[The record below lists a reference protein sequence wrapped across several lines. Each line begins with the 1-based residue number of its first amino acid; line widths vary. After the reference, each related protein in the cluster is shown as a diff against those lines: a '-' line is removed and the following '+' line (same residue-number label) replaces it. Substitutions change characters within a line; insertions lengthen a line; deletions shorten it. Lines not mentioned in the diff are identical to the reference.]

1 MRTRRHGLLLGI
13 LLLTVFSF
21 ACSDKEHITLSC
33 SEDND
38 LYLTLSENNFECDRF
53 VTPEEAVSNAPEGS
67 AVMIL
72 ADGYPGETTL
82 TDSLLFK
89 KAAEKKLRLYIE
101 YPSFLPGRSTVTPRG
116 TQWERA
122 VISSDAFAPEIS
134 KLRILAVHDCHF
146 LPVESENPDIVIA
159 RVAGFDNAVYG
170 LPEKTYPLLF
180 EEPQPDGQGG
190 ILIATTKFS
199 QFLTAR
205 YAPAD
210 CWQAIW
216 GHVLEWL
223 LPGRKLPV
231 LNWTAPVRPV
241 FTKDE
246 QLPDDYEKQALKN
259 GIDWFF
265 NSGLIL
271 PPSMLD
277 QYNKPSNPP
286 DPSIAD
292 PDLSQD
298 WPYGHRIAKLP
309 EDVPAGDG
317 TLGILEGYDSKI
329 CYDGSQAVRWW
340 RRGDCNAEVA
350 GAMGLAG
357 ILSGNQK
364 YLQTSSNIGDWLF
377 FKSMI
382 SLGDRADPAHPAY
395 GLSGWNDSPEY
406 CGPGTMDG
414 FAVYY
419 GDDNARVILG
429 MMMAAVAQKTTRYD
443 KRIMNIILGNLR
455 VSGIHGFQPNRINQD
470 RLEERGWQSY
480 FTDKNTSYSPHY
492 QAMIW
497 ACYLWAYEQTGFDL
511 FLERAKKAIGMT
523 MEAYPDKWE
532 WTNGIQQE
540 RAKMLLPLAWLVKI
554 EDTSVHRRWLK
565 TIATDLLAKQDK
577 CGAIPEEIGE
587 AGKGGFPPPVSNEA
601 YGTSETPLI
610 QSNKDKASD
619 LLYTLDFAFIGL
631 HEAAAA
637 TGEKFYSEAEN
648 KLAEFLCR
656 VQIRS
661 ENHPELDGGWFRAF
675 DFNRW
680 EYWASNGDA
689 GWGAWSIET
698 GWTQSWITA
707 TLALRQM
714 GKSLWEITHDSKI
727 EEHFTDLREV
737 MLPEIIINKIPGRLP
752 AFN

>member
-1 MRTRRHGLLLGI
+1 MRTRRHGLLLVI
-13 LLLTVFSF
+13 LLLTVFSL

-38 LYLTLSENNFECDRF
+38 LYLTLTENNIECERYA
-53 VTPEEAVSNAPEGS
+53 TPDDAVSNAHEGS

-72 ADGYPGETTL
+72 ADGYPGKTTM

-89 KAAEKKLRLYIE
+89 KAAEKELRLFIE

-122 VISSDAFAPEIS
+122 VIASDAFAPQVS
-134 KLRILAVHDCHF
+134 KNRILAVHDCHF
-146 LPVESENPDIVIA
+146 LPMEAENPDIVIA
-159 RVAGFDNAVYG
+159 RIAGFDNAVYG

-180 EEPQPDGQGG
+180 EEPRSDGQGG
-190 ILIATTKFS
+190 ILIATTKLS

-231 LNWTAPVRPV
+231 LNWTALVRPI

-246 QLPDDYEKQALKN
+246 PLPDDYEKQALKN

-271 PPSMLD
+271 HPSMLD
-277 QYNKPSNPP
+277 QYNRPSNPP
-286 DPSIAD
+286 DPSVAD

-309 EDVPAGDG
+309 EDMPAGDG

-329 CYDGSQAVRWW
+329 YYDGSQAVRWW
-340 RRGDCNAEVA
+340 NRGDCNAEVA

-357 ILSGNQK
+357 IKLSDQR
-364 YLQTSSNIGDWLF
+364 YLQTSLNIGDWLF
-377 FKSMI
+377 SRSMI

-406 CGPGTMDG
+406 CGQGTMDG

-429 MMMAAVAQKTTRYD
+429 MMMTAAAHKTAQFD
-443 KRIMNIILGNLR
+443 KRILNTILANLR
-455 VSGIHGFQPNRINQD
+455 ISGTYGFQPNRINQD
-470 RLEERGWQSY
+470 QLEERGWESF
-480 FTDKNTSYSPHY
+480 FTDAKTSFSPHY
-492 QAMIW
+492 QANLW
-497 ACYLWAYEQTGFDL
+497 ACYLWAYEQTGFEL
-511 FLERAKKAIGMT
+511 LLERSKKAIEMT
-523 MEAYPDKWE
+523 MEAYPDKWQ

-540 RAKMLLPLAWLVKI
+540 RAKILLPLAWLVRI
-554 EDTSVHRRWLK
+554 EDTPLHRKWLR
-565 TIATDLLAKQDK
+565 IMADDLLARQDE

-587 AGKGGFPPPVSNEA
+587 AGKGGFPPPESNEA

-610 QSNKDKASD
+610 QTNKDKASD

-637 TGEKFYSEAEN
+637 TGDRFFSDAED
-648 KLAEFLCR
+648 KLGEFLCR
-656 VQIRS
+656 IQIRS
-661 ENHPELDGGWFRAF
+661 EKHPELDGGWFRAF

-689 GWGAWSIET
+689 GWGAWSTET

-707 TLALRQM
+707 VLALRQM
-714 GKSLWEITHDSKI
+714 RTSLWEVTHDSNI
-727 EEHFTDLREV
+727 ELNFANMRKE
-737 MLPEIIINKIPGRLP
+737 MLPDNALNKLK
-752 AFN
+752 